1 MANSLKKIIPL
12 FVYICAAL
20 AVHATV
26 TIRFYDNGRLAHTA
40 TELDN
45 AGVRLVTEYYN
56 QSALEKSG
64 FLKGCSGYNFVGWC
78 TTPIGDE
85 TIYNTDAAAGV
96 VTSLTISAADINLY
110 SVYRKDVDY
119 CYQRITTI
127 GDLAVDSKYLIVAKT
142 NDATPSYHAM
152 ICSNRPADSNPQ
164 SAVYSTSVTPIG
176 EKIYADNSPSAIW
189 TIDYKSGADVRW
201 QSNLETDRYI
211 YINYQSLSGIGYGW
225 NYICRDQ
232 YTPNVTMSVN
242 GGEFTFARTFTSANG
257 RDNGKLYFT
266 KNTGTVFDATPDVNM
281 FFVDCPNNRTNS
293 MTSDAVFYVYKQ
305 HPEKWY
311 ISHCDP
317 YTVNFRACGDDTCGE
332 SVSVSPTSST
342 QTKTTG
348 ADLLTDFGTIDLSA
362 ITTTI
367 GCTDL
372 WTFAGWATS
381 PCAKTYS
388 APELLPGT
396 TYNPLIDDVDL
407 YAVYRHK
414 TNSTP
419 DYWSSYPSCT
429 RYTVTFHPGN
439 GTVSPTSATE
449 TDIAS
454 GVILPQAVATCP
466 SDWTFKGY
474 VKDEALIFSSTEP
487 ANLIVVPNNT
497 TRYYPADNEDLYAVY
512 LHGTNR
518 WSTYPVC
525 DKCTVTLDPGTGTVD
540 VMPTPAVGAT
550 VQLTETAVYG
560 GVTLPSAYSACTDLW
575 TFEGWASTKLT
586 EPTSTRPT
594 IINAGTYYPT
604 NISETL
610 YAVYRRGRTGSYIYS
625 SVPDCD
631 TYTITLN
638 VCGDGSCDAN
648 IDTDQKTKTMSEAS
662 YGSGITMPAAV
673 PECPIRWTFVGWKKG
688 SPVDR
693 SYTEPSGMYAEND
706 IYYPTQNDDV
716 FYAVY
721 GYKTSTPGVYSYW
734 TSNPSCDTYRV
745 ILNACEGTMSNALD
759 TMWMYEESVGGG
771 VILPAAT
778 PLCSARGWAFRGW
791 VVGGELIMTDNVG
804 GLTIYEEGDTYVP
817 LANNTELF
825 AVYEMARYREVKAT
839 SELNTT
845 NKYVIAF
852 RFDYNTSY
860 PYSNFALTNRQH
872 PDPYSNQ
879 LSLVP
884 IERYYNEDEDYYY
897 ISEPK
902 SYCEW
907 RISAKRSS
915 NICKFQSIENNRYLH
930 TEKSTLGT
938 TTSAVA
944 SDATEFTVSIDYNY
958 MYRTDN
964 NGTFKY
970 FYFQNENLQTFRL
983 YQNDN
988 ADECHIYYYDDT
1000 YYASWPHC
1008 IEYTVFF
1015 DGCDG
1020 QVADE
1025 DVEITEAKAGKGITL
1040 PSVTGNCTGWDLIGW
1055 TDQPVLDK
1063 TSNMSFDLYT
1073 PGTTYIPLKNNHVLY
1088 AVYAQKKTTYTK
1100 LTSLDGLHT
1109 GVNYVIVG
1117 RYNST
1122 NYALSRTAN
1131 TNDGYEDSNRNIR
1144 TIIVTISSN
1153 TITSPANTIIW
1164 RLQKEGDNLVWYNL
1178 DRARY
1183 LDMRYKSGSTYYTHF
1198 NSLAIDAFEHAYV
1211 TDHFTIKS
1219 IKNNRYLRLSR
1230 TNYFEVGD
1238 ATAIQLYRQD
1248 ADYWSYP
1255 CSVLSEAMR
1264 WDEGSVLIE
1273 SVDLAGAPTKK
1284 SATISSITDMG
1295 DGTYKITHTAQPGT
1309 RLRVEWGGT
1318 YYSFD
1323 VPFVITRGYFPQLEY
1338 MRNYDLVVASGS
1350 YELTKDHEFRNVTVY
1365 DGASLV
1371 LFEDATLTVDNL
1383 ILYAVGDNTYPT
1395 VTFGN
1400 SSSAIT
1406 INPGGALYH
1415 DRRIR
1420 NDRFYFMSLPFSST
1434 LGDLRFSGLVTT
1446 VSKGVAVPKKPTYY
1460 TDYYLKYYDGETRAE
1475 DADAGALKSTY
1486 WTHVVPKAY
1495 KDDGDAYEM
1504 KAGQGYNLG
1513 LAGSDTSH
1521 PSRTF
1526 RFKMTPSDWNKY
1538 ENGTEVS
1545 PGVVYTR
1552 TADVFP
1558 STVTGNK
1565 VNAGWNLIGNPYLH
1579 TYYPGSAT
1587 GESGL
1592 LTGYY
1597 VEDSPGVYRLV
1608 TTEDIAYLTI
1618 YNADG
1623 DNYSQVRS
1631 DAADAA
1637 LTPFSA
1643 AFVQIE
1649 ENNVLQYTTPIGSIK
1664 KIISKTE
1671 TTNKKVYT
1679 GLALA
1684 NEDKSKCDY
1693 TGLVISDQYTNEY
1706 EIGGDLAKWRSGGLS
1721 TYSLSNGV
1729 ELAFNALSTSAA
1741 EQSIPIGVVIPCAGK
1756 YTFSLD
1762 QVHYAAEQVEHLLLT
1777 DHVANVTVDLKDE
1790 SYTFNIEAGVNNT
1803 RFALAAFLPEVT
1815 DTPTDE
1821 PLISDD
1827 QYVYASSMKG
1837 GILVAGMRENTYIQV
1852 YDTRGALVVSANAKN
1867 SQYFNLPAGVYLI
1880 KTYSENKQSA
1890 LRAISF

>member
-1 MANSLKKIIPL
+1 MVL
-12 FVYICAAL
+12 CAAIT
-20 AVHATV
+20 VQATV
-26 TIRFYDNGRLAHTA
+26 TIRFYDNGRLANTA
-40 TELDN
+40 TEADG
-45 AGVRLVTEYYN
+45 AGLRLVTEYYD
-56 QSALEKSG
+56 QSTMEKSG
-64 FLKGCSGYNFVGWC
+64 FLKGCSGYSFVGWC
-78 TTPIGDE
+78 LSPIGDE

-119 CYQRITTI
+119 CYQRITTV

-142 NDATPSYHAM
+142 NDATPSYYAM

-176 EKIYADNSPSAIW
+176 EKIYADNSPSAILN
-189 TIDYKSGADVRW
+189 IDYKSGAAVRW
-201 QSNLETDRYI
+201 QSNLETDKYI
-211 YINYQSLSGIGYGW
+211 YINYQSLKNIGYGW
-225 NYICRDQ
+225 NYICRDG
-232 YTPNVTMSVN
+232 YTPNVNMSVN
-242 GGEFTFARTFTSANG
+242 ASGEFTFARTFTSANG
-257 RDNGKLYFT
+257 CDNGRLYFT
-266 KNTGTVFDATPDVNM
+266 KNTGTVFDPTPDYNV

-293 MTSDAVFYVYKQ
+293 MTDDAVFYVYKQ

-317 YTVNFRACGDDTCGE
+317 YTVNFHACGDGSCGE
-332 SVSVSPTSST
+332 SVSVSPTSQT
-342 QTKTTG
+342 QTLTTG
-348 ADLLTDFGTIDLSA
+348 ADLLTDFSAIDLTS

-372 WTFAGWATS
+372 WSFAGWSSS

-396 TYNPLIDDVDL
+396 TYNPFIDDIDL

-497 TRYYPADNEDLYAVY
+497 TRYYPADDEDLYAVY
-512 LHGTNR
+512 LHGTDR
-518 WSTYPVC
+518 WSTFPVC

-540 VMPTPAVGAT
+540 VMPVPAVGAT
-550 VQLTETAVYG
+550 VQVAETAVYG

-575 TFEGWASTKLT
+575 TFEGWAMTKLT
-586 EPTSTRPT
+586 EPTATRPT

-604 NISETL
+604 NVSETL
-610 YAVYRRGRTGSYIYS
+610 YAVYRRGRTGGYIYS
-625 SVPDCD
+625 SMPVCD
-631 TYTITLN
+631 AYTITLN

-648 IDTDQKTKTMSEAS
+648 IDTDKKTKTMSEAS
-662 YGSGITMPAAV
+662 YGAGITMPAAV
-673 PECPIRWTFVGWKKG
+673 PECLSRWTFIGWQKG

-693 SYTEPSGMYAEND
+693 SYITPTGLLAEGD
-706 IYYPTQNDDV
+706 TYYPSQNDDV

-721 GYKTSTPGVYSYW
+721 GHNTSTPSVYDYF

-745 ILNACEGTMSNALD
+745 ILNACEGTMPNALD
-759 TMWMYEESVGGG
+759 TMWMYEESVEGG
-771 VILPAAT
+771 VVLPAAT
-778 PLCSARGWAFRGW
+778 PLCTTRGWIFKGW
-791 VVGGELIMTDNVG
+791 VVGGELIMTDNLG
-804 GLTIYEEGDTYVP
+804 SLTIYEEGDTYVP
-817 LANNTELF
+817 LANNTQLF
-825 AVYEMARYREVKAT
+825 AVYEMARYREVTAT

-845 NKYVIAF
+845 NRYVIAF
-852 RFDYNTSY
+852 YFNYNTSY

-884 IERYYNEDEDYYY
+884 IERYYNDDEDYYY
-897 ISEPK
+897 VSDPK
-902 SYCEW
+902 DYYEW
-907 RISAKRSS
+907 RISAKRGT
-915 NICKFQSIENNRYLH
+915 NICKFQSVENDRYLH
-930 TEKSTLGT
+930 TEKTTLGT
-938 TTSAVA
+938 TTSVA
-944 SDATEFTVSIDYNY
+944 AGDATEFTVSIDDDY

-970 FYFQNENLQTFRL
+970 FYFQNENLRTFRL

-988 ADECHIYYYDDT
+988 ADECHIYYYDNT

-1025 DVEITEAKAGKGITL
+1025 DVEITETKAGKGITL
-1040 PSVTGNCTGWDLIGW
+1040 PTVTDNCTGWDLIGW

-1088 AVYAQKKTTYTK
+1088 AVYAQTKSTYTK
-1100 LTSLDGLHT
+1100 LTSLDDLHT

-1117 RYNST
+1117 RYSST
-1122 NYALSRTAN
+1122 NYALSNTTNYNNGNEN
-1131 TNDGYEDSNRNIR
+1131 TNYNIK
-1144 TIIVTISSN
+1144 TSSVSISGN
-1153 TITSPANTIIW
+1153 TITSPASGIIW
-1164 RLQKEGDNLVWYNL
+1164 RLQKDGDELVWYNL
-1178 DRARY
+1178 SRARY
-1183 LDMRYKSGSTYYTHF
+1183 LDMRFTYRNGASYYYATHF
-1198 NSLAIDAFEHAYV
+1198 NSLIVDAFEHTYV
-1211 TDHFTIKS
+1211 TDHFEIKS
-1219 IKNNRYLRLSR
+1219 MRNNCYL
-1230 TNYFEVGD
+1230 YFYNGYTIVSNSTD
-1238 ATAIQLYRQD
+1238 PIQLYRQD

-1255 CSVLSEAMR
+1255 CSILSEAMR

-1420 NDRFYFMSLPFSST
+1420 NDRYYFMSLPFNST

-1460 TDYYLKYYDGETRAE
+1460 TDYYLKYYDGVTRAT
-1475 DADAGALKSTY
+1475 DADAGTRKPTY
-1486 WTHVVPKAY
+1486 WTHVVPKAN
-1495 KDDGDAYEM
+1495 KDDGDAYVM
-1504 KAGQGYNLG
+1504 QGGQGYNLG

-1526 RFKMTPSDWNKY
+1526 RFKMNPSDWNKY
-1538 ENGTEVS
+1538 ENGSVDGE
-1545 PGVVYTR
+1545 GVVYTR

-1558 STVTGNK
+1558 STVAGNK
-1565 VNAGWNLIGNPYLH
+1565 VNAGWNLIGNPYLR
-1579 TYYPGSAT
+1579 TYHPGSVT

-1618 YNADG
+1618 YNADD
-1623 DNYSQVRS
+1623 DNYTQVRS
-1631 DAADAA
+1631 DATEAA
-1637 LTPFSA
+1637 LNPFST

-1649 ENNVLQYTTPIGSIK
+1649 ENNVLQYTTPISSGK
-1664 KIISKTE
+1664 KINNKTG
-1671 TTNKKVYT
+1671 TTGKKVYT
-1679 GLALA
+1679 GITLS
-1684 NEDKSKCDY
+1684 NSDESKRDHA
-1693 TGLVISDQYTNEY
+1693 GLVISDRYTNEY
-1706 EIGGDLAKWRSGGLS
+1706 EIGGDLAKWRSNGQLS

-1729 ELAFNALSTSAA
+1729 ELAYNALSPLEA
-1741 EQSIPIGVVIPCAGK
+1741 EQSIPVGIVIPKTGT
-1756 YTFSLD
+1756 YTFALD
-1762 QVHYAAEQVEHLLLT
+1762 HEHYLVDQVEHLLLT
-1777 DHVANVTVDLKDE
+1777 DYQENMTVDLVNE
-1790 SYTFNIEAGVNNT
+1790 NYSFSSAAGVNNT
-1803 RFALAAFLPEVT
+1803 RFVLAAYLPQKQ
-1815 DTPTDE
+1815 DTPTDVQ
-1821 PLISDD
+1821 PISGSQDNV
-1827 QYVYASSMKG
+1827 YVSSLKG
-1837 GILVAGMRENTYIQV
+1837 GILLGGMKQKTSVQV
-1852 YDTRGALVVSANAKN
+1852 YDTRGALVVSVDAEN
-1867 SQYFNLPAGVYLI
+1867 SRFFHLPAGVYVI
-1880 KTYSENKQSA
+1880 KTSSENVQNTF
-1890 LRAISF
+1890 RAISF

>member
-1 MANSLKKIIPL
+1 MKRRILNTVLVL
-12 FVYICAAL
+12 CAAIT
-20 AVHATV
+20 VQATV
-26 TIRFYDNGRLAHTA
+26 TIRFYDNGYLVHTA

-45 AGVRLVTEYYN
+45 ANVQPVTEYYDE
-56 QSALEKSG
+56 ATLKKSG
-64 FLKGCSGYNFVGWC
+64 FLAGCSGYTFVGWC

-85 TIYNTDAAAGV
+85 TLYNTDALAGV
-96 VTSLTISAADINLY
+96 VTSINIGTTDINLY
-110 SVYRKDVDY
+110 SVYKKERT
-119 CYQRITTI
+119 CYYRITTT
-127 GDLAVDSKYLIVAKT
+127 GDLATSTKYLIVAKT
-142 NDATPSYHAM
+142 KDAVPSYYAM
-152 ICSNRPADSNPQ
+152 ICENRPADTNPQ
-164 SAVYSTSVTPIG
+164 SAVFSTPVTPIG
-176 EKIYADNSPSAIW
+176 DKIYADNSPSAIW
-189 TIDYKSGADVRW
+189 NINYKSGTSVRW

-211 YINYQSLSGIGYGW
+211 YINYQSLSGIGNGW
-225 NYICRDQ
+225 NYICRDE
-232 YTPNVTMSVN
+232 YTPNVDMSVN
-242 GGEFTFARTFTSANG
+242 ASGEFTFARTFTSVNG
-257 RDNGKLYFT
+257 RNNGKLYFT
-266 KNTGTVFDATPDVNM
+266 KNTGTVFDATPDYNM

-293 MTSDAVFYVYKQ
+293 MTDDAVLYIYKQ
-305 HPEKWY
+305 RTENWY

-317 YTVNFRACGDDTCGE
+317 YTVNFHACGDNSCGE
-332 SVSVSPTSST
+332 SVSVSPSSLT

-348 ADLLTDFGTIDLSA
+348 ADQLTDFSTIDLTA

-372 WTFAGWATS
+372 WSFVGWATE

-388 APELLPGT
+388 SPTLLSGT
-396 TYNPLIDDVDL
+396 TYDPFIDDIDL

-414 TNSTP
+414 TNGTH

-454 GVILPQAVATCP
+454 GIILPQAEATCP

-474 VKDEALIFSSTEP
+474 VPNEALVFSSTEP
-487 ANLIVVPNNT
+487 ANLIAVLNNT
-497 TRYYPADNEDLYAVY
+497 TPYFPADNEDLYAVY
-512 LHGTNR
+512 LYGTNR

-575 TFEGWASTKLT
+575 TFEGWASAKLT

-673 PECPIRWTFVGWKKG
+673 PECPTRWSFVGWKKG
-688 SPVDR
+688 SPIDR
-693 SYTEPSGMYAEND
+693 SYTLPTGLYAEND
-706 IYYPTQNDDV
+706 VYYPTQNDDV

-721 GYKTSTPGVYSYW
+721 QYTAGGTAYW

-745 ILNACEGTMSNALD
+745 ILNACEGTMPNALD

-771 VILPAAT
+771 ITLPAAT
-778 PLCSARGWAFRGW
+778 PLCEARGWAFKGW
-791 VVGGELIMTDNVG
+791 VVGGELIMTDNLG
-804 GLTIYEEGDTYVP
+804 SLTIYEEGDTYVP
-817 LANNTELF
+817 LANNTQLF
-825 AVYEMARYREVKAT
+825 AVYEMARYREVTAT

-845 NKYVIAF
+845 NRYVIAF
-852 RFDYNTSY
+852 YFDYNTSY

-884 IERYYNEDEDYYY
+884 IERYYNEDEDYLYV
-897 ISEPK
+897 SDPK
-902 SYCEW
+902 SYYEW
-907 RISAKRSS
+907 RIINKRSDYYG
-915 NICKFQSIENNRYLH
+915 NTYCKFQSVENNMYLH
-930 TEKSTLGT
+930 TEKTSLGT
-938 TTSAVA
+938 TTSAIA
-944 SDATEFTVSIDYNY
+944 GDATEFTVSIDNDY
-958 MYRTDN
+958 MYRTEN

-970 FYFQNENLQTFRL
+970 FYFQNENLHTFRL

-988 ADECHIYYYDDT
+988 ADECHIYYYDNT

-1020 QVADE
+1020 LVADA
-1025 DVEITEAKAGKGITL
+1025 DVSKTEEKAGRGVTL
-1040 PSVTGNCTGWDLIGW
+1040 PTVTGNCTDWDLIGW
-1055 TDQPVLDK
+1055 ADEPVANK
-1063 TSNMSFDLYT
+1063 TSDMSFDLYV
-1073 PGTTYIPLKNNHVLY
+1073 PGTVYVPLRNNHVLY

-1117 RYNST
+1117 RYST
-1122 NYALSRTAN
+1122 NYALSN
-1131 TNDGYEDSNRNIR
+1131 TTKNGSGDSNYNIQ
-1144 TIIVTISSN
+1144 TSSVAISSN
-1153 TITSPANTIIW
+1153 TITSPAAGIIW
-1164 RLQKEGDNLVWYNL
+1164 RLQKDGENLVWYNL
-1178 DRARY
+1178 SRPGY
-1183 LDMRYKSGSTYYTHF
+1183 LDMRYVRSNTYYTHF
-1198 NSLAIDAFEHAYV
+1198 NTLMVDAFEHTYV

-1219 IKNNRYLRLSR
+1219 IKNNKYL
-1230 TNYFEVGD
+1230 YFNNGYTSVSSTSD
-1238 ATAIQLYRQD
+1238 PIQLYRQD

-1255 CSVLSEAMR
+1255 CSILSEAMR

-1295 DGTYKITHTAQPGT
+1295 DGTYKITHTAKPGT

-1323 VPFVITRGYFPQLEY
+1323 VPYVITRGYFPQLEH

-1350 YELTKDHEFRNVTVY
+1350 YELTKDHDFRNVTVY
-1365 DGASLV
+1365 NGASLI

-1383 ILYAVGDNTYPT
+1383 ILYAEGDNTYPT
-1395 VTFGN
+1395 ITFGN

-1406 INPGGALYH
+1406 INPGGAIYH
-1415 DRRIR
+1415 DRRIP
-1420 NDRFYFMSLPFSST
+1420 NDRYYFMSLPFNST

-1446 VSKGVAVPKKPTYY
+1446 TSKGVAVPKKPIYY
-1460 TDYYLKYYDGETRAE
+1460 TDYYLKYYDGVTRAT
-1475 DADAGALKSTY
+1475 DADAGTRKPTY
-1486 WTHVVPKAY
+1486 WTHVVPKAN
-1495 KDDGDAYEM
+1495 KESGDAYVM
-1504 KAGQGYNLG
+1504 QAGQGYNLG
-1513 LAGSDTSH
+1513 VAGSDVSH
-1521 PSRTF
+1521 SSRTF

-1538 ENGTEVS
+1538 ENGSVDGE
-1545 PGVVYTR
+1545 GVVYTR
-1552 TADVFP
+1552 TTDVFP
-1558 STVTGNK
+1558 STVAGNK

-1579 TYYPGSAT
+1579 TYHPGSVT
-1587 GESGL
+1587 DESGL

-1608 TTEDIAYLTI
+1608 TTENIAYLTI
-1618 YNADG
+1618 YNADE
-1623 DNYSQVRS
+1623 DNYTQVRS
-1631 DAADAA
+1631 DAAEAA
-1637 LTPFSA
+1637 LAPFST

-1649 ENNVLQYTTPIGSIK
+1649 ENNVLQYTTPISSSK
-1664 KIISKTE
+1664 KIISKTGI
-1671 TTNKKVYT
+1671 TNKKVYT
-1679 GLALA
+1679 GITLS
-1684 NEDKSKCDY
+1684 NSDESKHDDA
-1693 TGLVISDQYTNEY
+1693 GLVISDRYTNEY
-1706 EIGGDLAKWRSGGLS
+1706 EIGGDLAKWRSGGQLS

-1729 ELAFNALSTSAA
+1729 ELAFNALSTSDA
-1741 EQSIPIGVVIPCAGK
+1741 EQSIPVGIAIPSAGY

-1762 QVHYAAEQVEHLLLT
+1762 QVHYDTDQVEHMLLT
-1777 DHVANVTVDLKDE
+1777 DHVENVTVDLVNG
-1790 SYTFNIEAGVNNT
+1790 SYTFQTNAGVDNT
-1803 RFALAAFLPEVT
+1803 RFVLAVSLLQEY
-1815 DTPTDE
+1815 DDPTDNPNVFDE
-1821 PLISDD
+1821 KDK
-1827 QYVYASSMKG
+1827 VYASSLKG
-1837 GILVAGMRENTYIQV
+1837 GIVVAGMTERTYIQV
-1852 YDTRGALVVSANAKN
+1852 YDAHGALVVSANAEN
-1867 SQYFNLPAGVYLI
+1867 SRYFNLSAGVYLI
-1880 KTYSENKQSA
+1880 KIYSENEQSV